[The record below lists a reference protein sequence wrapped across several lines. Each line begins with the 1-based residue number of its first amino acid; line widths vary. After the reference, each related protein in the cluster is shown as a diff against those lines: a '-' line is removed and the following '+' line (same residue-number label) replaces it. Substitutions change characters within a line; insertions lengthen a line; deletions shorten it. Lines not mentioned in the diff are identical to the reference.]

1 MATVG
6 AMKIVPGAS
15 QRICDQAEAAAHGD
29 QRTALAM
36 LLGAYVEMASR
47 VVVSEQPSD
56 RWLVA
61 MAAYCQAATDKLR
74 DAAEFYARGYRTS
87 DDDQASYL
95 GALAGAQQ
103 AGMSFA
109 EHLSAR
115 FDDLGIVEGDEDVD
129 DRPRSRRYE
138 M

>member
-1 MATVG
+1 MN
-6 AMKIVPGAS
+6 IVPGAS
-15 QRICDQAEAAAHGD
+15 QQICDQAEAVAHGD

-56 RWLVA
+56 RWLLA

-74 DAAEFYARGYRTS
+74 DAAEFYARGHRTS

-95 GALAGAQQ
+95 GHLAGAQQ
-103 AGMSFA
+103 AGQTFA
-109 EHLSAR
+109 EHLAQR
-115 FDDLGIVEGDEDVD
+115 FESLGLAWTDD
-129 DRPRSRRYE
+129 DRLGA
-138 M
+138 